1 MHSQPNYYSFQT
13 IGTNEFP
20 PELELAGNFPSTA
33 LPARLVQQPDPS
45 INIDVHINEYD
56 YSDSDYDY
64 DPHMDYDYDYNA
76 VNINSNDPP
85 GFQEPLQALSVFQP
99 IGSPSPGMSKILFTY
114 CFVLTYLAYYLYTLV
129 VFKAALL
136 EFRV

>member
-1 MHSQPNYYSFQT
+1 MHTMHSQPNYYSFQT

-33 LPARLVQQPDPS
+33 LPARLVQQPDPQ

-64 DPHMDYDYDYNA
+64 DYDYNA
-76 VNINSNDPP
+76 VNNNNNDP
-85 GFQEPLQALSVFQP
+85 GVQEPLQALTVFQP
-99 IGSPSPGMSKILFTY
+99 IGSPSPGMSKISFSKIF
-114 CFVLTYLAYYLYTLV
+114 C
-129 VFKAALL
+129 
-136 EFRV
+136 EFL